1 MLHMSEQREFWI
13 ETYAIQVV
21 TLMNVKR
28 HCTSPNIVNTQL
40 YDTSA
45 PVLPIFK
52 QA

>member
-13 ETYAIQVV
+13 ETYSIQVV
-21 TLMNVKR
+21 TLMNTKR
-28 HCTSPNIVNTQL
+28 QCTSPNTVNTQL

-45 PVLPIFK
+45 SVLPTFK